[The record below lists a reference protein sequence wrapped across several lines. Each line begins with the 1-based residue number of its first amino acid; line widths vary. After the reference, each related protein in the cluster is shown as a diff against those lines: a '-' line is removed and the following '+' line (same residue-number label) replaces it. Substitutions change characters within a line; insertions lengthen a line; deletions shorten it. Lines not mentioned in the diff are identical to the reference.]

1 MTDAIPTRAFALC
14 ATLAAAA
21 LAPRALAEGVPPCP
35 ESIRVEQKLAEP
47 VEGWDSPRESV
58 SHRLIGVQFS
68 SGHPSEQGWLLP
80 ESEEQRGA
88 ERVAHW
94 VFASSARG
102 NWMACVYART
112 NVLLARRL
120 APEVKRCDVATDPLV
135 RVEGR
140 QRVQSVTCR

>member
-1 MTDAIPTRAFALC
+1 MTSAIPTRAFVLC
-14 ATLAAAA
+14 AALTAAGLARPAVAA
-21 LAPRALAEGVPPCP
+21 ENVPPCP
-35 ESIRVEQKLAEP
+35 ESIRVDQKIAEP
-47 VEGWDSPRESV
+47 VQGWDSPRESV

-68 SGHPSEQGWLLP
+68 SGHPSEQA
-80 ESEEQRGA
+80 EEQRGA

-94 VFASSARG
+94 VFGAGGRG

-120 APEVKRCDVATDPLV
+120 APDVKRCDVVTDPLV